1 MSDYPQIPL
10 NTRGIRPLDPTYI
23 LMKVGKNRDEAL
35 CDGIRVFARCN
46 DYNLATDLVK
56 SFNSG
61 HYPEVCRW
69 MQQNK
74 DKLTGDGI
82 SLWMGMIDNI
92 KGYITSLNPAF
103 QNNAN
108 PNGGK
113 SVPKAYQGGH
123 LDPNVNQARVLKRK
137 SKTPVQM
144 WKVKLYNPSMGGAK
158 TLLWTD
164 HEQLADDLV
173 RELNHKTFQATWDAM
188 DWIIKNIPLVGFS
201 QAGTYLFAAFHEYM
215 DILEHEISNAK
226 GRAASAPIF
235 NAQTVTV
242 VEADDNLDAMTH
254 TDVDTFGIGQPNR
267 KSTKE
272 WEPDTPDPD
281 VDLMKSIRDACTR

>member
-1 MSDYPQIPL
+1 MSDYSQIPL
-10 NTRGIRPLDPTYI
+10 NTQGRRPIDPTYI
-23 LMKVGKNRDEAL
+23 LLKVGNSRHSAIRD
-35 CDGIRVFARCN
+35 DIRVFASCD

-74 DKLTGDGI
+74 HHVTRDGI

-92 KGYITSLNPAF
+92 KGSIASVQPTF

-113 SVPKAYQGGH
+113 PVPKGYQGGH
-123 LDPNVNQARVLKRK
+123 LDPNFNQAKVLKRR

-144 WKVKLYNPSMGGAK
+144 WKVAVNNPKIGGAK
-158 TLLWTD
+158 TLMWTD
-164 HEQLADDLV
+164 QEDLADDLV
-173 RELNHKTFQATWDAM
+173 LELNQKVHRDTWDFM
-188 DWIIKNIPLVGFS
+188 DWITKNIPLVGFGK
-201 QAGTYLFAAFHEYM
+201 AGTYLFSAFHEYM

-226 GRAASAPIF
+226 GRKASAAMF